1 MFPVGLSTC
10 SKTADGAFFRACAAA
25 GISAVEVSPDA
36 DAYDAVDWTA
46 LRRYADETGVALR
59 SFHLPFLPF
68 AEIDVSATD
77 PALRA
82 ASVRRDA
89 DLIRRAADAGVGI
102 FVIHPGGEPVPDA
115 ERAARL
121 EASRES
127 LAALA
132 DVAVSCGGVLAVED
146 LPRTCPGRDSGEILF
161 LLQAHPAL
169 RVCFDTNHLLRESP
183 QDFIRRVGDKI
194 VTTHVSDYDF
204 KDEKHWLP
212 GEGDVD
218 WYALADALADAGYGG
233 VWLYELGFRAPWTVR
248 RGRDL
253 TPGDFVRNAKEIFS
267 HSPITLHGSRR

>member
-1 MFPVGLSTC
+1 M
-10 SKTADGAFFRACAAA
+10 
-25 GISAVEVSPDA
+25 
-36 DAYDAVDWTA
+36 
-46 LRRYADETGVALR
+46 
-59 SFHLPFLPF
+59 
-68 AEIDVSATD
+68 
-77 PALRA
+77 
-82 ASVRRDA
+82 
-89 DLIRRAADAGVGI
+89 
-102 FVIHPGGEPVPDA
+102 
-115 ERAARL
+115 
-121 EASRES
+121 
-127 LAALA
+127 
-132 DVAVSCGGVLAVED
+132 LAVED

-183 QDFIRRVGDKI
+183 QDFIRRAGDKI

-218 WYALADALADAGYGG
+218 RYALADAPADAGYGG
-233 VWLYELGFRAPWTVR
+233 VWLYELGFRAPRTVR